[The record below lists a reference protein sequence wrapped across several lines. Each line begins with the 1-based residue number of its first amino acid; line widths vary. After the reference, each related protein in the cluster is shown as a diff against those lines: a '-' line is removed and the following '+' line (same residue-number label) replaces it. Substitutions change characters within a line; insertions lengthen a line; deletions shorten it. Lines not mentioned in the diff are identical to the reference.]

1 MKAGMDELRIIDDD
15 VKEQMMSAFNG
26 GLDANENQHK
36 LAELNFEAWMRQL
49 DAKVKIIVQVLCNF
63 TYSSWAV
70 GCKRCTY
77 RIRLFHQVKNF

>member
-15 VKEQMMSAFNG
+15 VKEQMMSVFNG

-49 DAKVKIIVQVLCNF
+49 DAKVKSLNTMQLYIQ
-63 TYSSWAV
+63 
-70 GCKRCTY
+70 
-77 RIRLFHQVKNF
+77 

>member
-49 DAKVKIIVQVLCNF
+49 DAKVKSLN
-63 TYSSWAV
+63 TYATLHTV
-70 GCKRCTY
+70 VT
-77 RIRLFHQVKNF
+77 Q

>member
-49 DAKVKIIVQVLCNF
+49 DAKVKIIEHYATLHTV
-63 TYSSWAV
+63 V
-70 GCKRCTY
+70 GK
-77 RIRLFHQVKNF
+77 

>member
-49 DAKVKIIVQVLCNF
+49 DAKVNSLCTIQLYIVML
-63 TYSSWAV
+63 
-70 GCKRCTY
+70 
-77 RIRLFHQVKNF
+77 

>member
-49 DAKVKIIVQVLCNF
+49 DAKVKSLNTMQLYTRSV
-63 TYSSWAV
+63 SSVVHTA
-70 GCKRCTY
+70 
-77 RIRLFHQVKNF
+77 

>member
-49 DAKVKIIVQVLCNF
+49 DAKVK
-63 TYSSWAV
+63 
-70 GCKRCTY
+70 
-77 RIRLFHQVKNF
+77 